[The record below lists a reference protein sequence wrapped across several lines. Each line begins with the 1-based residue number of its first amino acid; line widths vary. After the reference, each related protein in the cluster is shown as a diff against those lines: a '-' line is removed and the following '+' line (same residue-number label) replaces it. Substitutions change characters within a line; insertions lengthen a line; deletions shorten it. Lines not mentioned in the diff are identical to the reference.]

1 MTSGCARFC
10 QFSNL
15 SKVKVHIHRTYTCI
29 ISICIIKSKRGS
41 TQDSSIRIDIFVFWS
56 IFHSNKL
63 DEKVKILG
71 K

>member
-10 QFSNL
+10 QFFNL

-29 ISICIIKSKRGS
+29 ISICIIKSKRRS
-41 TQDSSIRIDIFVFWS
+41 TQESSIRIDRFVS
-56 IFHSNKL
+56 GSTLNSNRL